1 MIQYEWNAPME
12 DTVKEDIY
20 RVIDYIL
27 ERFKKPNMDV
37 EVLVDCDD
45 VIMMLNSS
53 YRNVNSTTDVL
64 SFPNYDGDI
73 DDIDSG
79 CLGSI
84 AISYRKAQDQAKEY
98 GHGFKRE
105 MCFLCTHGMLHLL
118 GYDHMEPHEE
128 HIMNALAEDI
138 LSKLQINR
146 TDD

>member
-73 DDIDSG
+73 DDIIYS
-79 CLGSI
+79 
-84 AISYRKAQDQAKEY
+84 
-98 GHGFKRE
+98 
-105 MCFLCTHGMLHLL
+105 LL
-118 GYDHMEPHEE
+118 KMDVE
-128 HIMNALAEDI
+128 
-138 LSKLQINR
+138 KV
-146 TDD
+146 